1 MLFQSSRLASITI
14 RISQLAKMEE
24 YRQLLAEKCFRENFI
39 SYLKENEMHNELD
52 QYENWQNNFKN
63 FNSTPSPTISSKY
76 ITWQGFQNVHFDC
89 DVKMKMENASFL
101 QRNNLNP
108 LRQFDAE
115 YKPGFQ
121 TDAH

>member
-1 MLFQSSRLASITI
+1 
-14 RISQLAKMEE
+14 MEE

-52 QYENWQNNFKN
+52 QYENNQNNV
-63 FNSTPSPTISSKY
+63 NSTLLPTISSNY

-89 DVKMKMENASFL
+89 DVKMKLENASFL
-101 QRNNLNP
+101 QRNNPNP

-115 YKPGFQ
+115 YKLGFQ